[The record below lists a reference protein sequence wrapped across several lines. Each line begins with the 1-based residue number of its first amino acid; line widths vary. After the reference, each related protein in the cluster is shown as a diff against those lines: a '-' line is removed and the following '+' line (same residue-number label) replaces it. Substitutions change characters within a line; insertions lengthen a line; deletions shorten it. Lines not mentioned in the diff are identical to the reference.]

1 MAKPVIWYYD
11 VISPFAYMQ
20 ATRLGELPSDVDLT
34 CRPTLFAG
42 LLNHWGQL
50 GPAEIPS
57 KKVFTFRHSL
67 WRARKAGIP
76 YKTPKQHPFNP
87 LRALRLA
94 ISFGADLA
102 TVQRIFH
109 CIWVEGLAPDNEEG
123 WVGIQS
129 ALGIDNGD
137 TRTADPAVKAALLA
151 NGDDAISKGVFGV
164 PSFVIDGE
172 IFWGDDAFE
181 MVLDYLSNPA
191 LLAGD
196 EMKELSNLQ
205 PSATRR

>member
-1 MAKPVIWYYD
+1 M
-11 VISPFAYMQ
+11 
-20 ATRLGELPSDVDLT
+20 
-34 CRPTLFAG
+34 
-42 LLNHWGQL
+42 
-50 GPAEIPS
+50 
-57 KKVFTFRHSL
+57 
-67 WRARKAGIP
+67 
-76 YKTPKQHPFNP
+76 
-87 LRALRLA
+87 
-94 ISFGADLA
+94 
-102 TVQRIFH
+102 
-109 CIWVEGLAPDNEEG
+109 
-123 WVGIQS
+123 
-129 ALGIDNGD
+129 
-137 TRTADPAVKAALLA
+137 KAALLA